1 MDIPKQIKNSM
12 SMHVNTRARTVL
24 TVCIG
29 FGCSSSCLKTK
40 NGGPAHSH
48 QASLDNESESI
59 NEHDVTAKSEENKSG
74 PPKQKTLEDILMK
87 GGTIF
92 RSSMNQCSEWS
103 VTSDGKNGEISSV
116 ELDSEGFYR
125 TVSFTLSPGTS
136 ELHLS
141 GPTWAPGTEEAE
153 TANQP
158 DGWGL
163 IGTAAM
169 CSWSAPIRAQGPE
182 TWAVGNERWFRSLK
196 SCTSRKR
203 TGHIELT
210 PTCS

>member
-1 MDIPKQIKNSM
+1 MSRQI
-12 SMHVNTRARTVL
+12 NTKARIILNVS
-24 TVCIG
+24 IG

-40 NGGPAHSH
+40 NGGPIHSH

-59 NEHDVTAKSEENKSG
+59 SEHDVTAKSEQNKRS

-136 ELHLS
+136 ELRQS
-141 GPTWAPGTEEAE
+141 GPTWVPGTEETE

-158 DGWGL
+158 DGLGL

-169 CSWSAPIRAQGPE
+169 CSWSAPIGAQGPE
-182 TWAVGNERWFRSLK
+182 TWAVGNERWFLSLK
-196 SCTSRKR
+196 SCTSRKK
-203 TGHIELT
+203 TGRIELT